1 MKKIKEDA
9 VLSGNIVLG
18 FDPNSKELQY
28 DPYPTFEQLREHDPV
43 HRAAAGY
50 WVVSR
55 YDDVRNTLMDR
66 KGFGQGDFVKNIQLF
81 YGPDFDV
88 LSHTSYRWLSEI
100 FLMQDPP
107 HHTRLRSLVTGALTA
122 KRVQAMRPRILQ
134 ITNDLIDSFIVD
146 GEADIISSFAYKLP
160 VLVMCDMLG
169 VAGDDDRLDQ
179 IIEAIAKSF
188 IIFEA
193 RALSSDELETA
204 DREIAFLESF
214 FEELFEQRRLDPKD
228 DLTTALVQSG
238 DGEDA
243 LSLHELG
250 TVAIGLFGAGFETT
264 AHLIGNGLLCF
275 SKFPSQWAILK
286 DDPEKYAAAAA
297 NEVLRYESS
306 LIATYRTALEPSII
320 NGQHIEAGEKVLTL
334 IGAANRDPRKFSDPD
349 NFDIT
354 RDASSHMSFGGG
366 IHFCV
371 GAELARLEGRI
382 AFGEL
387 ARRMPDLRVE
397 TTTPAWRDGFMFRGM
412 SRLSAQWTPI

>member
-1 MKKIKEDA
+1 MQQ
-9 VLSGNIVLG
+9 GNVIEG
-18 FDPNSKELQY
+18 FDPNAHELKH
-28 DPYPTFEQLREHDPV
+28 DPYPAFTLLRESDPI

-55 YDDVRNTLMDR
+55 YDDVRGTLMDR
-66 KGFGQGDFVKNIQLF
+66 QGFGQGDFVKNIQLF

-107 HHTRLRSLVTGALTA
+107 HHTRLRNLVTGALTA
-122 KRVQAMRPRILQ
+122 RRVQAMKPRILQ
-134 ITNDLIDSFIVD
+134 ITNDLIDGFIAD
-146 GEADIISSFAYKLP
+146 GETDIISAFAYKLP

-169 VAGDDDRLDQ
+169 VAGDDPRLEQVID
-179 IIEAIAKSF
+179 AIAKSF

-193 RALSSDELETA
+193 RALSPDELATA
-204 DREIAFLESF
+204 DREIAFLENF
-214 FEELFEQRRLDPKD
+214 FEELFEQRRLNPGD

-275 SKFPSQWAILK
+275 SRFPAQWEILK
-286 DDPEKYAAAAA
+286 EDPESHAAAAT

-306 LIATYRTALEPSII
+306 LIATYRTALEPRVI
-320 NGQHIEAGEKVLTL
+320 NGQRIEVGEKVLTL
-334 IGAANRDPRKFSDPD
+334 IGAANRDPRKFADPD
-349 NFDIT
+349 AFDIT

-371 GAELARLEGRI
+371 GAELARLEGRL

-387 ARRMPDLRVE
+387 ARRMPHLRVE
-397 TTTPAWRDGFMFRGM
+397 TEAPAWRDGFLFRGM
-412 SRLSAQWTPI
+412 SRLFARW